1 MAIVGQRL
9 FLGIG
14 ERAEHAAE
22 AGAAAKQAGRLAGG
36 QIQHV
41 LLAQIHPPQA
51 GELQQFALNHV
62 LGELDEDVQDAEIAF
77 LEGHLERL
85 HVEPIPG
92 QDAAMVSPARVGRR
106 PAAARIGAVD
116 HVVMDE
122 GGAVDQ
128 LDDGAQ
134 AHGGG
139 ALVTRI
145 SGRQQEQG
153 GAQALASSAEQV
165 TGDFGHRLVRQ
176 AGLLRDLPFDA
187 REVVAHQ
194 IKNLFNRQQ

>member
-1 MAIVGQRL
+1 MSKH
-9 FLGIG
+9 
-14 ERAEHAAE
+14 AE
-22 AGAAAKQAGRLAGG
+22 
-36 QIQHV
+36 V
-41 LLAQIHPPQA
+41 
-51 GELQQFALNHV
+51 
-62 LGELDEDVQDAEIAF
+62 AF

-85 HVEPIPG
+85 HVEPIAG

-106 PAAARIGAVD
+106 PAAARIGAID
-116 HVVMDE
+116 HVVVDE
-122 GGAVDQ
+122 GGAMDQ

-145 SGRQQEQG
+145 SGGQQEQR

-165 TGDFGHRLVRQ
+165 TGDFGHRLARQ

-187 REVVAHQ
+187 ARGRRAPDQ
-194 IKNLFNRQQ
+194 KSL